1 MLWKN
6 LFHPATISGNKLPL
20 LTQWWDANPNEHSG
34 KFDVVGC
41 CWKMHAKSLQ
51 DLPHTLDRSLGA
63 FADSINEALLTSAT
77 QVPCFSAHA
86 GSQVIVDSTEL
97 SQLIEPGPAQPIVLC
112 LIWRRV
118 GFAYS
123 ASNIDGCPGWIWVTS
138 WIGFLLVSETTDGPW
153 KQLFTTFMTI
163 GGRVL
168 VAGAKNKALVAQV
181 FDFVGPGQ
189 KGSGPSCGLLVGPPC
204 FFIMAVFPTWGV
216 SFAAICCMFPRFQKS
231 CLSLRKKGEKPS
243 HIR

>member
-1 MLWKN
+1 ML
-6 LFHPATISGNKLPL
+6 L
-20 LTQWWDANPNEHSG
+20 
-34 KFDVVGC
+34 DVVGKC
-41 CWKMHAKSLQ
+41 MQRVCKTFHIHLTDHSEPLPTVSVKHFSQAPHKSHVSVHSTRC
-51 DLPHTLDRSLGA
+51 P
-63 FADSINEALLTSAT
+63 
-77 QVPCFSAHA
+77 HA

-138 WIGFLLVSETTDGPW
+138 WICSLPVSETTDGPW
-153 KQLFTTFMTI
+153 TQLFTTFMTI

-189 KGSGPSCGLLVGPPC
+189 KGSGPSCGLLVGPPR

-231 CLSLRKKGEKPS
+231 CLSLRKKGEKRS